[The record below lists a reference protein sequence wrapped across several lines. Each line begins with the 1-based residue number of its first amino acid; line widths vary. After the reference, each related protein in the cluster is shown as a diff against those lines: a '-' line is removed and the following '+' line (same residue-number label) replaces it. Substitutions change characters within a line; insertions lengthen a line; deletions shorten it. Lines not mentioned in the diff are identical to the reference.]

1 MMARDGGS
9 VTGDTARRMERVK
22 NLVAAILTVGLG
34 GAMVIYFVA
43 QPPAANPLGYEFTDS
58 KRYLRD
64 MEMFG
69 GKANILTSQFR
80 EWVGSLFQGR
90 RLAFTVAFLTLALA
104 FAVWLFASPLPP
116 EPPGEA
122 GSGAPGQG

>member
-1 MMARDGGS
+1 M
-9 VTGDTARRMERVK
+9 TGDTAKRMERVK

-122 GSGAPGQG
+122 GGAGQG